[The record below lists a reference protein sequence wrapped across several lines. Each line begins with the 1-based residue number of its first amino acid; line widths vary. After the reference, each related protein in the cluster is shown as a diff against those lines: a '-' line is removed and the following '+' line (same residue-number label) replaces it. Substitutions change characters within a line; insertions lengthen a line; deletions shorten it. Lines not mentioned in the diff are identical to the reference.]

1 MLGVMIFKVLI
12 VPFMTVQP
20 LGFRILVFL
29 VAFCSCMFA
38 PPPQDEPIADAL
50 VQGLDIA
57 RRANHAQRTVEP
69 LVSHLHHADP
79 MNETECLGSLK
90 NIVNNSIASLVARDV
105 ALLEW
110 MRHISRHISYHII
123 SSYTIPYHTQSYHI
137 ISYHI
142 VSYNVI

>member
-1 MLGVMIFKVLI
+1 
-12 VPFMTVQP
+12 
-20 LGFRILVFL
+20 
-29 VAFCSCMFA
+29 MFA

-50 VQGLDIA
+50 AQGLDIA

-69 LVSHLHHADP
+69 LVSHLRHADP

-110 MRHISRHISYHII
+110 MRHISRHIPYHI
-123 SSYTIPYHTQSYHI
+123 IPYHTIQYNITSFHI
-137 ISYHI
+137 ISYHVISYNII